1 MSVFKG
7 PPVRRLSLLAR
18 GAVGLAVA
26 EYFASRRGLT
36 VVSYQAGELSP
47 KLRKLFPHAK
57 AIKDPASDAYA
68 AHLRRDADCVFSAHC
83 NVVLPPAVLDATQH
97 PINLHP
103 GYLPYGRGY
112 WPTYWA
118 IADGSPAGC
127 SLHRMAPLVDK
138 GPLISRLRVPVL
150 PTDDGETL
158 TRRVALAE
166 PKLVRDSWPAIA
178 SGRYKTFFPKEK
190 GTYHDRADGLNAR
203 NLKGSKSMTARRFV
217 DLVRAFTD
225 SRFDGASVDGV
236 YLRLA
241 LHEEKKRRDR

>member
-1 MSVFKG
+1 MSVFCG
-7 PPVRRLSLLAR
+7 PPIRRLSLLAR
-18 GAVGLAVA
+18 GVVGLSVA
-26 EYFASRRGLT
+26 EFLASRRGLT

-47 KLRKLFPHAK
+47 RLRSLFPRAK
-57 AIKDPASDAYA
+57 AVKDPAGAAYA

-83 NVVLPPAVLDATQH
+83 NVVLPPRALDATPH

-127 SLHRMAPLVDK
+127 SLHRMVPLVDK
-138 GPLISRLRVPVL
+138 GALIARLRVPVL

-166 PKLVRDSWPAIA
+166 PKLVRDAWPALS
-178 SGRYKTFFPKEK
+178 SGRYAIFFPKEK
-190 GTYHDRADGLNAR
+190 GTYHDRAEGLNAR
-203 NLKGSKSMTARRFV
+203 NLRGSERMTARRFI
-217 DLVRAFTD
+217 DLVRGFTD

-236 YLRLA
+236 CLRLA
-241 LHEEKKRRDR
+241 LHEGKRK